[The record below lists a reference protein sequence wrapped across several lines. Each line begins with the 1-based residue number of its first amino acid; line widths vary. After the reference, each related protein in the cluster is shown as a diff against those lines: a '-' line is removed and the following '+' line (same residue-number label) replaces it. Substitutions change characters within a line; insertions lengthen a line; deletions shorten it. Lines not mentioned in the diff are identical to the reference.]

1 MGTTYHNKP
10 IVTDGLVFYID
21 PANVLSYPGS
31 GTTVTDLIG
40 NDHNG
45 NLENGT
51 GFNSSNFGIFTF
63 DGANDYIELD
73 TSLNVLFDA
82 IDEFSLSMWVKIE
95 TEDGTGNRLFQ
106 AEGSSEGDFWK
117 FSFQNLSNQIRFNTW
132 SGSVNTLAAS
142 SYSFNVWYN
151 MVGTFKAN
159 TRQKLYFNNTEVASS
174 TPTTLRTSDSGAKI
188 RIGAT
193 GKNSTLRSFDGMV
206 SNVLLYTKELS
217 ASEVAQNYNALKD
230 RFI

>member
-1 MGTTYHNKP
+1 MAGIAAPN
-10 IVTDGLVFYID
+10 IVKDGLVFSVD
-21 PANVLSYPGS
+21 AANPRSYPGS
-31 GTTVTDLIG
+31 GTTVTDLID

-45 NLENGT
+45 TLEDGAS
-51 GFNSSNFGIFTF
+51 FNSSNLGVFTF
-63 DGANDYIELD
+63 DGNNDHIELD
-73 TSLNVLFDA
+73 TSLNVLLDA

-106 AEGSSEGDFWK
+106 AEGASAGDSWK
-117 FSFQNLSNQIRFNTW
+117 FSFQNHSNQIKFNTW
-132 SGSVNTLAAS
+132 SGTVNTLAAS

-174 TPTTLRTSDSGAKI
+174 TPTTLRTSESGAKI

-193 GKNSTLRSFDGMV
+193 GKNATLRSFDGMV
-206 SNVLLYTKELS
+206 SNVFLYTKELS
-217 ASEVAQNYNALKD
+217 AAEVAQNYNALKY
-230 RFI
+230 RFE

>member
-1 MGTTYHNKP
+1 MAFKHGIKP
-10 IVTDGLVFYID
+10 IITDGLVFCID
-21 PANVLSYPGS
+21 AANVLSYPGS

-45 NLENGT
+45 NLEGG

-63 DGANDYIELD
+63 DGADDYIELD

-106 AEGSSEGDFWK
+106 AEGSSGGDFWK

-193 GKNSTLRSFDGMV
+193 GNDTILRSFDGMV

-217 ASEVAQNYNALKD
+217 AAEVDQNYNALKY
-230 RFI
+230 RFGL